1 MKKTKEAVMNK
12 FKKLGKMKL
21 KTVILLLTFIS
32 VGYLML
38 VVSLYAAV
46 PQRINYQGKL
56 LDNLGAPVSDEDRD
70 ITFSIFNV
78 STLGAALWSETQ
90 SVSTQYGLFNVIL
103 GSVAAISLDFNQ
115 DYWLEVQVS
124 GDGAMTPRH
133 KLVSTP
139 YSFRAE
145 DANNSEQLNSQSAG
159 YYLDASNINAG
170 TLSDSRLSSSVS
182 LLGSSI
188 DASEITTNIVSSVDG
203 VTNDGGNIDLVA
215 GSNISILPN
224 DGANN
229 ITISA
234 SMSGDNLGNH
244 TATQNINLN
253 GNYLSGDGGSEG
265 IYVTNDGI
273 VGIGITTPVNCV
285 LHLYNN
291 SDKWHT
297 LRSTNENTDSFNI
310 AINGIASGSGAA
322 VNFGVWGS
330 ASATSG
336 TNYAVY
342 GTATNGATNW
352 AGYFSDGNVHIANN
366 LWVGT
371 TSPAVSRKLWV
382 SGDAGGTTAWSND
395 SHSSYKEK
403 FKEVSVLDKIKNLNI
418 MEWQY
423 KKEHCLQD
431 TYRHLSPFAEDFKD
445 KFGLGKSEREIQALD
460 VAGVALKAVQEQ
472 QITIEELRKEVLLL
486 KERMKK

>member
-133 KLVSTP
+133 RLVSTP

-170 TLSDSRLSSSVS
+170 ELSDLRLSSSVS
-182 LLGSSI
+182 LLGSGI
-188 DASEITTNIVSSVDG
+188 DASEITTNIVSSIDG
-203 VTNDGGNIDLVA
+203 VTNDGGNIDLI
-215 GSNISILPN
+215 GGTNMTIIPN
-224 DGANN
+224 DSLNT
-229 ITISA
+229 ITFSA
-234 SMSGDNLGNH
+234 SAPGDNLGNH

-253 GNYLSGDGGSEG
+253 GYYLSGDGGSEG
-265 IYVTNDGI
+265 VYVDG
-273 VGIGITTPVNCV
+273 V
-285 LHLYNN
+285 
-291 SDKWHT
+291 
-297 LRSTNENTDSFNI
+297 
-310 AINGIASGSGAA
+310 
-322 VNFGVWGS
+322 
-330 ASATSG
+330 
-336 TNYAVY
+336 
-342 GTATNGATNW
+342 
-352 AGYFSDGNVHIANN
+352 GNVNI
-366 LWVGT
+366 GG
-371 TSPAVSRKLWV
+371 KLEV
-382 SGDAGGTTAWSND
+382 GGTTAMNAVISGIGGNSIGVYGKSD
-395 SHSSYKEK
+395 AGGAIVGSASGNTYSGFFMGGDGVKIEGNLEVTGTVSKGGGTFVIDHPLDPQNKVLKHSFVESPEMKNVYDGI
-403 FKEVSVLDKIKNLNI
+403 VVLDKKGEATVDLPVYFEALN
-418 MEWQY
+418 
-423 KKEHCLQD
+423 
-431 TYRHLSPFAEDFKD
+431 EDFKYQLTPIGD
-445 KFGLGKSEREIQALD
+445 YAPLYIKKEIKNNQF
-460 VAGVALKAVQEQ
+460 VIGGGYKNLKVSW
-472 QITIEELRKEVLLL
+472 QITGIRKDAYARENPVIVEQEKGVGNNYRKGKYLHPEVFG
-486 KERMKK
+486 K